1 MTCDREGGRRL
12 WCCRVHASFR
22 VTYGCGLRGSQQG
35 ERLWGSR
42 GCRAPAAL
50 VLSRSST
57 WLSLARH
64 SGSHGIILPPLFLTK
79 RFKTL
84 DWALICKLGA
94 PPLPIILLVAC
105 SLGSG
110 RGFPGV
116 CRWSP
121 GPKGGCASDKAES
134 SQERASLPFP
144 GWSSSSAHCWGR
156 GKCYSFL
163 SKTQLQQ
170 WNELK
175 R

>member
-1 MTCDREGGRRL
+1 MTCDREAGRRL

-116 CRWSP
+116 CRCLRARKVAVLQIRQRAAKK
-121 GPKGGCASDKAES
+121 GPLCLSLAGAPLLLIAGEGGSATA
-134 SQERASLPFP
+134 
-144 GWSSSSAHCWGR
+144 SSAKPSCSSGM
-156 GKCYSFL
+156 
-163 SKTQLQQ
+163 
-170 WNELK
+170 N
-175 R
+175 